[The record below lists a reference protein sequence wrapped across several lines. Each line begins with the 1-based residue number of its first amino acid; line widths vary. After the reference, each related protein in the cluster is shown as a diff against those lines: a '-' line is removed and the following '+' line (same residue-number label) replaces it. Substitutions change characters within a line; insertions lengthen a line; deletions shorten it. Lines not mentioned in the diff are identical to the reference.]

1 MNETARRFSFTAR
14 KKQKPKCAWQRCK
27 VIPVMCV
34 TYENRSYFDVRP
46 RFGFFVVFGSSNS
59 GCSLHL
65 HLKREK
71 LGEIL
76 PLFDN
81 KSIEIMEINQTEDSE
96 TVLEQNAGDIQPKI
110 EEQPVKL
117 EFKVD
122 MDEAMKQLD
131 VPYKK
136 VKKMENAYLLALN
149 TKEQIEV
156 SKITIFLVLF

>member
-1 MNETARRFSFTAR
+1 
-14 KKQKPKCAWQRCK
+14 
-27 VIPVMCV
+27 
-34 TYENRSYFDVRP
+34 
-46 RFGFFVVFGSSNS
+46 
-59 GCSLHL
+59 
-65 HLKREK
+65 
-71 LGEIL
+71 
-76 PLFDN
+76 
-81 KSIEIMEINQTEDSE
+81 MEINQTEDSE